1 LQYKIV
7 GDSLD
12 LAAMEGG
19 GAAADDVK
27 KLAVVE
33 GDASPEAVGGDGGA
47 VESSKAA
54 AGARNTGVET
64 SVIGSVAVGSVV
76 AAMADV
82 DADESATGGG
92 KADAGACS
100 VACAEA
106 ASAVMVSADLV
117 EEASSSASLKAVADL
132 LGAPESGDVCEVKGD
147 MQMEVSA
154 LSLILGFDY
163 EFLELLVG

>member
-1 LQYKIV
+1 
-7 GDSLD
+7 
-12 LAAMEGG
+12 MEGG
-19 GAAADDVK
+19 GAAAGDLK
-27 KLAVVE
+27 KVAVVE
-33 GDASPEAVGGDGGA
+33 GDASPEAVGGDGGV

-54 AGARNTGVET
+54 AGARSTGVET

-82 DADESATGGG
+82 EADESSTGGW

-117 EEASSSASLKAVADL
+117 EEASSGVALKAVADL
-132 LGAPESGDVCEVKGD
+132 LGASASGDVYEVKGD
-147 MQMEVSA
+147 MQM
-154 LSLILGFDY
+154 
-163 EFLELLVG
+163 